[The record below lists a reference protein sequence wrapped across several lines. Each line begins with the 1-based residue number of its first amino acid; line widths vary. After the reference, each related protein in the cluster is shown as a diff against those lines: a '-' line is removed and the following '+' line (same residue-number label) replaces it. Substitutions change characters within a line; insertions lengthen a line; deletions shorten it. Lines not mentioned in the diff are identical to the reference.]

1 MSIDFPKSEFH
12 VTENSFLFPVVKSW
26 EVYLQ
31 DQGKSIHTIK
41 AFVSDIMMLVNFLPA
56 SATISTV
63 SLQDLNS
70 FLEWIREGRG
80 IPCSPKTFARRVTSI
95 KSFFRWLHVN
105 SRISNDPAE
114 NVVQHSV
121 ISPIPEI
128 LTSLEQDSIK
138 QAAVKYRTADIPD
151 LRYET
156 LYTLLITTG
165 IKKGE
170 CLTLLTNHIVIDIPG
185 EPYLFIRYSNPG
197 NRYKERKILLTKEWV
212 NLFMDYKDQFQPL
225 DRVFPWS
232 PRRLEYLLEDLGK
245 AAGLTKHLSF
255 DMCRWTCALNDWK
268 SNLEHDSIRQKL
280 GISKI
285 QWREISMK
293 LHKLAEEN
301 PDRLTS
307 L

>member
-1 MSIDFPKSEFH
+1 MLNDSSKSEFH
-12 VTENSFLFPVVKSW
+12 VTENTFLFPVVKSW
-26 EVYLQ
+26 EIYLQ

-56 SATISTV
+56 GVTISII
-63 SLQDLNS
+63 SLQDLNA

-80 IPCSPKTFARRVTSI
+80 VPCSPKTFARRVTSI

-105 SRISNDPAE
+105 GRISNNPAE

-138 QAAVKYRTADIPD
+138 RAVAKYRTEDIPD

-156 LYTLLITTG
+156 LYTLLISTG

-170 CLTLLTNHIVIDIPG
+170 CLNLLTNHIVMDTPA
-185 EPYLFIRYSNPG
+185 EPYLFVRYSNPG

-212 NLFMDYKDQFQPL
+212 NLFNDYKDQVQPL
-225 DRVFPWS
+225 DKVFPWS

-268 SNLEHDSIRQKL
+268 SNQEHDSIRQKL

-293 LHKLAEEN
+293 LRMLAEEN
-301 PDRLTS
+301 PD
-307 L
+307 

>member
-1 MSIDFPKSEFH
+1 MFDGISKPELH
-12 VTENSFLFPVVKSW
+12 VTENTLLIPVVKSW
-26 EVYLQ
+26 EIFLQ

-56 SATISTV
+56 DATISTV
-63 SLQDLNS
+63 SLQDLNA

-80 IPCSPKTFARRVTSI
+80 VPCSPKTLARRITSI
-95 KSFFRWLHVN
+95 KSFFRWLNVN
-105 SRISNDPAE
+105 GRISNDPAE
-114 NVVQHSV
+114 NVIQHSV
-121 ISPIPEI
+121 ISPPPEI
-128 LTSLEQDSIK
+128 LTQLEQDSIK
-138 QAAVKYRTADIPD
+138 RAVAKFRMADIPD

-170 CLTLLTNHIVIDIPG
+170 CLTLLTNHIVLDIPG
-185 EPYLFIRYSNPG
+185 EPYLFVRYSNPR
-197 NRYKERKILLTKEWV
+197 NRYKERKISLTKEWV
-212 NLFMDYKDQFQPL
+212 GLFHYYLEQFQPI
-225 DRVFPWS
+225 DKVFPWS

-255 DMCRWTCALNDWK
+255 DMCRWTCALNDWR

-285 QWREISMK
+285 QWREIGMK
-293 LHKLAEEN
+293 LRKLAEEN
-301 PDRLTS
+301 PT
-307 L
+307 